1 MCYRL
6 DETYRS
12 RKVETE
18 NYKKTRSCF
27 AKVASELLPV
37 AEKYQ
42 MDELKDLCEQQLIAS
57 TDMGNAVAHLFLANR
72 FKGQCHV
79 IAYFFELIDY
89 EKSQSLTERDFDIY
103 ISSI

>member
-1 MCYRL
+1 
-6 DETYRS
+6 
-12 RKVETE
+12 
-18 NYKKTRSCF
+18 
-27 AKVASELLPV
+27 VASELLPV

-57 TDMGNAVAHLFLANR
+57 TDIGNAVAHLFLANR

-79 IAYFFELIDY
+79 IAYFYELINY
-89 EKSQSLTERDFDIY
+89 EPSRSLTERDFDIY